1 MSFAKSLRVIGQS
14 LEIAKVLEFK
24 LEGDGRN
31 FMLQSDSM
39 SRTAQW
45 MLRYA
50 GRENDI
56 SPLAGRRSA
65 ANTPLELKPVE
76 FSDADI
82 ERLNAREAQR
92 RREFSNARTELSTT
106 KLSQLLRILGDHLDR
121 SSARTFLI
129 FWMRDS
135 IVVDYRRTDGLP
147 ERQRFTTEKLL
158 QLGHSGHRRL
168 SLTSKN

>member
-14 LEIAKVLEFK
+14 LEVAKVLEFK

-39 SRTAQW
+39 SRTAEW

-65 ANTPLELKPVE
+65 ADTPLESQNPWSLAMRTLSGLMLGKRNGGESFLPHGPSFQPRSCLNSYGFWATISTE
-76 FSDADI
+76 APREHFIFSGCAI
-82 ERLNAREAQR
+82 R
-92 RREFSNARTELSTT
+92 
-106 KLSQLLRILGDHLDR
+106 
-121 SSARTFLI
+121 
-129 FWMRDS
+129 
-135 IVVDYRRTDGLP
+135 
-147 ERQRFTTEKLL
+147 
-158 QLGHSGHRRL
+158 
-168 SLTSKN
+168 